1 MGNVLY
7 LVHRIPF
14 PPNKGDKVRSYHL
27 LKHLAAQH
35 RVFLGTF
42 IDDPE
47 DAVHVERVR
56 TMCADLHVAE
66 LSPRLAKLRS
76 LKGLWTNQA
85 LSLGYYSDKRLRSWV
100 DQILLEQKID
110 AIVIFSSVMAQYI
123 DCLSKPGGPTVLV
136 DFVDVDSAK
145 WTQYA
150 DNHKWPMSWVY
161 KREGLR
167 LLDFERAVAASAKRS
182 FFVTNN
188 EAELFRQLAPNSSD
202 RLEVISNGVDA
213 DFFSTDLSFASPFGT
228 NITHES
234 HLSVVFTG
242 AMDYWPNIDAVNWF
256 VASILPELRRRWP
269 SLCFY
274 IVGRNPPATVLTLA
288 CDFVVVTGTVTDV
301 RPYLQYASV
310 VVAPLRIARG
320 IQNKVLEA
328 MSMSRPVVAS
338 RSCVDAIDARSE
350 EGLIPADTAT
360 DFVREISALL
370 QDPDRAAEMGRL
382 GRERVMATY
391 SWQAHLGRMDRHLAN
406 DKESMNE
413 HVDEPV

>member
-7 LVHRIPF
+7 LVHRLPF

-47 DAVHVERVR
+47 DEVHVERVR
-56 TMCADLHVAE
+56 AMCADLHVAE

-76 LKGLWTNQA
+76 LKGFLTNQA
-85 LSLGYYSDKRLRSWV
+85 LSLGYYQDRGLRAWV
-100 DQILLEQKID
+100 DQILVEQKID
-110 AIVIFSSVMAQYI
+110 AIVIFSSVMVQYI
-123 DCLSKPGGPTVLV
+123 DCLSKPNGPPVLV

-150 DNHKWPMSWVY
+150 DNHTWPMSWVY

-167 LLDFERAVAASAKRS
+167 LLDFERSVAGRAKRS
-182 FFVTNN
+182 FFVTHN
-188 EAELFRQLAPNSSD
+188 EADLFRQLAPTCSD

-213 DFFSTDLSFASPFGT
+213 DFFTADLTCASPFGADVT
-228 NITHES
+228 DTHPV
-234 HLSVVFTG
+234 SVVFTG
-242 AMDYWPNIDAVNWF
+242 AMDYWPNIDAVSWF
-256 VASILPELRRRWP
+256 VEAILPELRRRWP
-269 SLCFY
+269 TLCFY
-274 IVGRNPPATVLTLA
+274 IVGRNPPATVLALA
-288 CDFVVVTGTVTDV
+288 CDFVVVTGTVSDV

-328 MSMSRPVVAS
+328 MAMSRPVVAS
-338 RSCVDAIDARSE
+338 RSCVDAIEARSG
-350 EGLIPADTAT
+350 EGLIPADTST

-370 QDPDRAAEMGRL
+370 QDKDRADEIGRF

-391 SWQAHLGRMDRHLAN
+391 SWQVHLGRIDRHLAN
-406 DKESMNE
+406 DKERMNE
-413 HVDEPV
+413 RIDEPV